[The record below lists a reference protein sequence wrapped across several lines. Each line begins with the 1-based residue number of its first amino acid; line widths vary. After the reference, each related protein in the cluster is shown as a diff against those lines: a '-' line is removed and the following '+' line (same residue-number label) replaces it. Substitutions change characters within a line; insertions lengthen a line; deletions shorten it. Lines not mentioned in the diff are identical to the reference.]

1 MKIYADTSVLFS
13 LYVTDAS
20 SPKADAWRQANPIP
34 LDFTG
39 FHRVELR
46 NALGLAVFQQRVTP
60 AEAQA
65 AWQAVEQ
72 DLAAGLLVAKSD
84 LWEKLVPAAERL
96 AEQHTPAIG
105 SRSLDILHVAAALVS
120 GATDFC
126 TLDTRQGK
134 LAQLAGLNV
143 QP

>member
-13 LYVTDAS
+13 LYVTDAN
-20 SPKADAWRQANPIP
+20 SPKADAWRQANPVP

-39 FHRVELR
+39 FHRLELR
-46 NALGLAVFQQRVTP
+46 NALGLAVFQQRLTP
-60 AEAQA
+60 AESQA
-65 AWQAVEQ
+65 AWQEVEQ
-72 DLAAGLLVAKSD
+72 DLASGLLVAKSD
-84 LWEKLVPAAERL
+84 SWEKLLPEAERL

-105 SRSLDILHVAAALVS
+105 SRSLDILHVAAATLL

-134 LAQLAGLNV
+134 LAQLAGLHV

>member
-13 LYVTDAS
+13 LYVTDAN
-20 SPKADAWRQANPIP
+20 SPKADAWRQANPVP

-46 NALGLAVFQQRVTP
+46 NALGLAVFQQRLTP
-60 AEAQA
+60 AESQA
-65 AWQAVEQ
+65 AWQEVEP
-72 DLAAGLLVAKSD
+72 DLASGLLVAKSG
-84 LWEKLVPAAERL
+84 LWGKLLPEAERL

-105 SRSLDILHVAAALVS
+105 SRSLDILHVAAATLL

-134 LAQLAGLNV
+134 LAQLAGLDV